1 MKKLILITVMLSS
14 FVFLLGCFTTT
25 YLTNTGHEWTEA
37 ELHAYWDGFND
48 VAVLN
53 TDLVNKHY
61 TYANEIDDVLLLDKA
76 PRPEETMTRGWGNCT
91 AMARYYMDFLRYKKS
106 QNIKIVSKVKH
117 YYLRGDVLKG
127 QYHHILI
134 MTATD
139 ETLLMQSNFEVTY
152 ADKESTCLDFWYAK
166 GFHYQELR
174 ETLEF

>member
-14 FVFLLGCFTTT
+14 FAFLLGCFTTT
-25 YLTNTGHEWTEA
+25 EWTNTGHTWTET

-48 VAVLN
+48 ITLLN
-53 TDLVNKHY
+53 DDLVKRGY
-61 TYANEIDDVLLLDKA
+61 KYANEIDDVLLLDKA

-106 QNIKIVSKVKH
+106 QNIRIVSKVKH

-127 QYHHILI
+127 QYHHFLI

-139 ETLLMQSNFEVTY
+139 ETLLMQSNFKITY

-174 ETLEF
+174 ETLKF